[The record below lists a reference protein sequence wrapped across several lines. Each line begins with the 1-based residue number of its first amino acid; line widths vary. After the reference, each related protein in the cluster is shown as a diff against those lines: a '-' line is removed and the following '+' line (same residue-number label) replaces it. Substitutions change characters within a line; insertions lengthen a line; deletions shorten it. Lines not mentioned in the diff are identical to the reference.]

1 MPNLLLAFSTTV
13 LLLIWSPADADEDFG
28 SFGHGQWSTDV
39 NLVTAID
46 VSGSIDRFA
55 ESLELTG
62 MADALV
68 HPAVM
73 EAIESGYHRRIG
85 FSVFTWSSSGNF
97 VELVPWTLIGSR
109 QDADRAAA
117 RLRAAREIEP
127 SRSTTPWSLPARR
140 PWRSGMATDI
150 SAAID
155 HGRWLVAEAPFATG
169 RSIINVCVNGFDN
182 VGDGPEAAR
191 DRAAA
196 EDVVINGVVLG
207 ERAGLASY
215 FRERIQAGP
224 GSFVIE
230 ARRQPDLTQA
240 MLRKFVTEIAWRPA
254 PSGGT

>member
-1 MPNLLLAFSTTV
+1 MPSYLLALSTAFLLLSWT
-13 LLLIWSPADADEDFG
+13 SADAEDGFG

-39 NLVTAID
+39 NVITAID

-62 MADALV
+62 MADALI

-85 FSVFTWSSSGNF
+85 FSVFTWSSAGNF

-109 QDADRAAA
+109 RDAERAAA
-117 RLRAAREIEP
+117 RLRAARDVEP
-127 SRSTTPWSLPARR
+127 SRSTTPWALPARR

-155 HGRWLVAEAPFATG
+155 HGRRLVANAPFPTS
-169 RSIINVCVNGFDN
+169 RSVINVCVNGRDN

-196 EDVVINGVVLG
+196 QDVVINGVVLG
-207 ERAGLASY
+207 ERTDLASY
-215 FRERIQAGP
+215 FRESIQAGP

-230 ARRQPDLTQA
+230 ARQQSDLTQA

-254 PSGGT
+254 PPSGT